1 MSKEWYNTN
10 DYLVDLNETDKE
22 FYRDVVMRLLKWI
35 GWKVLLVIAL
45 IVVV

>member
-1 MSKEWYNTN
+1 MSKEWYDTN
-10 DYLVDLNETDKE
+10 GYLVDLNETDKE

-45 IVVV
+45 IVVL